1 VASVVVMSA
10 EIHKAHVHADDLST
24 MAWDCA
30 SHRDS
35 STLAEARVTPPI
47 TQHEV
52 QPADVLDLQEAVR
65 NDAEAESAVAVHSP
79 VNCVAQLEDAMAVSS
94 SRPMGPLVERASVTE
109 TARQRDSHTSAP
121 VEANSTPLQILVQPE
136 PTVTKDGSMQHA
148 VQIECSAAAEEA
160 THSPSA
166 FQQVALSSVVLVPCA
181 PTQDDPRFQGT
192 NVAVQE
198 LGLALPV
205 TMTLHDNDAVA
216 ETVRGITEPQITAA
230 ASTPWSA
237 SGAQSPWTAVVDVH
251 PHNSMASDMPVLEA
265 IGTSPHAETS
275 MTLKDVNAHA
285 EEAGLAAVSVA
296 TSERVEIG
304 SAMQACDSKAQLV
317 HSEAD
322 MLGSLGIL
330 SAMHAAPVS
339 HTSQVADAMPQA
351 LAGMGAT
358 PGAVEQ
364 PLTDVITGSQVPHN
378 TCMGAAAAMQNA
390 IPAEVQ
396 TSAKCMH
403 GSTPSLG
410 HVQPAHRGEV
420 EAGAAPV
427 SHTSPVADAMPQA
440 LAGIFASAGAME
452 PALADMDNGA
462 HRAHY
467 TDTGAG
473 LVQAEANSAP
483 VTVGPSHTLSVA
495 DALPTA
501 LAGRVASP
509 GAMAPPLADIGAG
522 VAMVNSM
529 PAEVQTPGNNM
540 LASIPSLGHVQPAV
554 LVLKA
559 IEAEANANPV
569 TVGPSHT
576 SLVADDL
583 PDAPARIVATPGGAE
598 PAVKD
603 MATDVTSP
611 SHTVMNAGVAVV
623 NGQPAQVQTP
633 GNNMVAS
640 TPSLGHAEPALTAL
654 KVVEANAVPA
664 ILGPRHTSVDAG
676 GLPGGVVG
684 EVATPAVNN
693 HSADLTISTQTFHQA
708 YEGTSAAA
716 INPVHADPQ
725 AAGEHRLSSKGSFGH
740 SQPSSMPAISGAK
753 AEVEAVLRSHT
764 SLAAGTLPE
773 TQLKG
778 VAAPVAH
785 HSNQGTALS
794 HADAQSAAQHDT
806 GKIALFV
813 DNQHAAAAVLS
824 SVLGGVSPALL
835 YGHICSAVLAGA
847 QHVKHD
853 GALLQYD

>member
-1 VASVVVMSA
+1 MFACAASVVVMSA
-10 EIHKAHVHADDLST
+10 EIHKAHVHADDLSS

-35 STLAEARVTPPI
+35 NTLAEARVTPPI

-65 NDAEAESAVAVHSP
+65 NDAEAGSAVAVHSP

-136 PTVTKDGSMQHA
+136 PTVTKDGSMQNA
-148 VQIECSAAAEEA
+148 VQIGCSAAAEEA

-166 FQQVALSSVVLVPCA
+166 FQQAALSSVVLVPCA
-181 PTQDDPRFQGT
+181 PTPDEPRSQGT

-216 ETVRGITEPQITAA
+216 ETGRGITEPQVTAA

-237 SGAQSPWTAVVDVH
+237 SGAQSPWTAAVDVH

-265 IGTSPHAETS
+265 TGTSQHAETS
-275 MTLKDVNAHA
+275 MTLKDVNSHA

-322 MLGSLGIL
+322 MLGSLGIP

-351 LAGMGAT
+351 LAGTGAA

-364 PLTDVITGSQVPHN
+364 PLT
-378 TCMGAAAAMQNA
+378 
-390 IPAEVQ
+390 
-396 TSAKCMH
+396 
-403 GSTPSLG
+403 
-410 HVQPAHRGEV
+410 
-420 EAGAAPV
+420 
-427 SHTSPVADAMPQA
+427 
-440 LAGIFASAGAME
+440 
-452 PALADMDNGA
+452 DMDNGA

-473 LVQAEANSAP
+473 VVQAEANFAP
-483 VTVGPSHTLSVA
+483 VNVGPSHTLSVA

-509 GAMAPPLADIGAG
+509 GAMAPPLTDIGAG

-540 LASIPSLGHVQPAV
+540 LASIPSLVHVQPAV

-583 PDAPARIVATPGGAE
+583 PDAPARMVATPGAAE
-598 PAVKD
+598 PAIKD

-611 SHTVMNAGVAVV
+611 SHTVTNAGVAVV

-640 TPSLGHAEPALTAL
+640 TPSLGHAGPALTAL
-654 KVVEANAVPA
+654 KVVEANA

-676 GLPGGVVG
+676 GLIGGVVG

-693 HSADLTISTQTFHQA
+693 HSVDLTFSTQTFHQA

-725 AAGEHRLSSKGSFGH
+725 AAGEHRLSSKGSLGH
-740 SQPSSMPAISGAK
+740 SQPNGMPAISGAQ

-773 TQLKG
+773 TQLEG

-785 HSNQGTALS
+785 ASNQGTALS

-806 GKIALFV
+806 GKMTLFG

-835 YGHICSAVLAGA
+835 YGHI
-847 QHVKHD
+847 
-853 GALLQYD
+853 